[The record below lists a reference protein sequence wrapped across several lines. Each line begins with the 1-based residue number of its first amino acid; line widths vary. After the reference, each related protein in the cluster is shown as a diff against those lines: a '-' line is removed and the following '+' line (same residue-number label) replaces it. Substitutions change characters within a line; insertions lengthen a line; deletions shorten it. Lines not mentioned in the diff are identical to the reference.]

1 MMKAN
6 NKNTENLIC
15 IASIGKPRGLRGEF
29 FLNSY
34 CNPKENILEYSNFY
48 IKNNIIPNLQI
59 EYIKKINSKFCAKVA
74 DINDIDAI
82 KKFTNSKIY
91 INKQD
96 LPKLDDNEAYWFE
109 LIDMEVIDKDSGDLL
124 GKVSSLK
131 NFGAQDCL
139 EINPT
144 KLSVDDEKRLIPFIR
159 DEFIQSIE
167 REKNIIYVNW
177 DKTF

>member
-15 IASIGKPRGLRGEF
+15 IASIGKPRGLNGEF

-48 IKNNIIPNLQI
+48 IKNNSIPNFQI
-59 EYIKKINSKFCAKVA
+59 EYIKK
-74 DINDIDAI
+74 
-82 KKFTNSKIY
+82 FTNLKIY
-91 INKQD
+91 INKKD
-96 LPKLDDNEAYWFE
+96 LPKLDNNEVYWFE

-124 GKVSSLK
+124 GKVSSLN

-159 DEFIQSIE
+159 YEFIQSIE

>member
-1 MMKAN
+1 MSLNLDSLEAVISNRANIDQSSMSIAGRSLSRMSVDELLTFRNRYKA
-6 NKNTENLIC
+6 EYL
-15 IASIGKPRGLRGEF
+15 
-29 FLNSY
+29 
-34 CNPKENILEYSNFY
+34 KE
-48 IKNNIIPNLQI
+48 IKL
-59 EYIKKINSKFCAKVA
+59 A
-74 DINDIDAI
+74 IDAI
-82 KKFTNSKIY
+82 KEFTNLKIY
-91 INKQD
+91 INKKD
-96 LPKLDDNEAYWFE
+96 LPKLDNNEAYWFE

-124 GKVSSLK
+124 GKVSSLN

>member
-1 MMKAN
+1 MERARRAGRSLRPSYLPVALGGAEVSAQSPDIAVHPLVIIGSGFASFCLVAHLLETHAVKA
-6 NKNTENLIC
+6 TDIT
-15 IASIGKPRGLRGEF
+15 IIGPHPFGHGAAYS
-29 FLNSY
+29 LN
-34 CNPKENILEYSNFY
+34 
-48 IKNNIIPNLQI
+48 
-59 EYIKKINSKFCAKVA
+59 
-74 DINDIDAI
+74 
-82 KKFTNSKIY
+82 
-91 INKQD
+91 
-96 LPKLDDNEAYWFE
+96 
-109 LIDMEVIDKDSGDLL
+109 
-124 GKVSSLK
+124 

>member
-1 MMKAN
+1 
-6 NKNTENLIC
+6 
-15 IASIGKPRGLRGEF
+15 
-29 FLNSY
+29 LN
-34 CNPKENILEYSNFY
+34 
-48 IKNNIIPNLQI
+48 
-59 EYIKKINSKFCAKVA
+59 
-74 DINDIDAI
+74 
-82 KKFTNSKIY
+82 
-91 INKQD
+91 
-96 LPKLDDNEAYWFE
+96 
-109 LIDMEVIDKDSGDLL
+109 
-124 GKVSSLK
+124 